1 MQTKTGILNADYKV
15 AGGKLLRVIVSLGA
29 EDEHRIIRSISING
43 DFFMHPEEAI
53 EALEQALTGVVFQEY
68 DVEQAVDRFFAG
80 DVEVIGA
87 GPLDIV
93 HVIMHAGETP
103 NKS

>member
-1 MQTKTGILNADYKV
+1 MA
-15 AGGKLLRVIVSLGA
+15 LGVDG
-29 EDEHRIIRSISING
+29 ELPIIRSITITG

-53 EALEQALTGVVFQEY
+53 EALEQALTGVIFQDY
-68 DVEQAVDRFFAG
+68 AIEQAVNRFYAG

-93 HVIMHAGETP
+93 HVIMHASESP
-103 NKS
+103 DNP